1 MNEVVF
7 GNITLGQLIFWL
19 IIGGAVGS
27 IVGRVLRD
35 RRRGYGM
42 IGNIV
47 VGLIGAIIGGF
58 LFDVLDISIWD
69 DIVISFNDLIAA
81 FVGGVVFVTLV
92 WFIRRRL

>member
-1 MNEVVF
+1 MNEIVF
-7 GNITLGQLIFWL
+7 GDVTLGQLIFWL
-19 IIGGAVGS
+19 IIGGAIGS

-35 RRRGYGM
+35 RRKGYGM

-47 VGLIGAIIGGF
+47 VGLFGAIIGGF
-58 LFDVLDISIWD
+58 LFDALDITIWN

-81 FVGGVVFVTLV
+81 FVGAVVFVTVV

>member
-1 MNEVVF
+1 MKEVIF
-7 GNITLGQLIFWL
+7 GDVTLGQLIFWL
-19 IIGGAVGS
+19 IIGGAIGS

-47 VGLIGAIIGGF
+47 VGLIGALIGGF
-58 LFDVLDISIWD
+58 LFDQLNINIWD

-81 FVGGVVFVTLV
+81 FVGAVLFVTAI
-92 WFIRRRL
+92 WFIRRQL

>member
-1 MNEVVF
+1 MKEVIF
-7 GNITLGQLIFWL
+7 GDVTLGQLIFWL
-19 IIGGAVGS
+19 IIGGAIGS

-47 VGLIGAIIGGF
+47 VGLIGALIGGF
-58 LFDVLDISIWD
+58 LFDQLNINIWD

-81 FVGGVVFVTLV
+81 FVGAVLFVTAV
-92 WFIRRRL
+92 WFIRRQL